1 MTQRIFEDLKSG
13 NKSSL
18 LRKRM
23 ISHLILN
30 GNTTINDLSK
40 VVDVSVPTAT
50 KIVDALCG
58 QGILNVFGKMETNGG
73 RYPYLYGLNPD
84 AAYFVGVDIKNS
96 GVNIG
101 IINFNGQMIAS
112 DMNIPYTF
120 ENSEEGLRNLCDV
133 ISHFINDS
141 EVNKEKIFNIHV
153 NVSGRVNPDSG
164 YSYSWFNL
172 GESPLA
178 STMQEILGYNVTL
191 DNDTRAMTYAE
202 FVKSRDN
209 NDNVLFVNLSW
220 GLGMGIIIDGKV
232 YSGRSG
238 FAGEFG
244 HTPAFDNEVICHCG
258 KKGCLE
264 TEASGRAMH
273 RILGE
278 RIKAGENSI
287 LSEQYIKDPQ
297 SVTLE
302 NMVDAVNNDDTLCI
316 DIVEEIGAKLGK
328 SIAGLINV
336 LNPDTVIIGGI
347 MSVTGDYLLQPI
359 KTSVRKHSLS
369 IVNKDTKIVL
379 STLQGKAGLVGA
391 CMLARYRAFDFIG
404 E

>member
-1 MTQRIFEDLKSG
+1 MTQKIFDDLKSG
-13 NKSSL
+13 KKASL
-18 LRKRM
+18 LRKRL

-50 KIVDALCG
+50 KLVDDMCA
-58 QGILNVFGKMETNGG
+58 QGILDVFGKMETNGG
-73 RYPYLYGLNPD
+73 RHPYLYGLNPD

-101 IINFNGQMIAS
+101 LINFNGQMLES
-112 DMNIPYTF
+112 RMNISYTF
-120 ENSEEGLRNLCDV
+120 ENSEEGLKNLCQV
-133 ISHFINDS
+133 ILSFINECD
-141 EVNKEKIFNIHV
+141 VNKEKIFNIHV

-164 YSYSWFNL
+164 YSYSWFNM
-172 GESPLA
+172 GESPLTI
-178 STMQEILGYNVTL
+178 TMQDMLGYNVTL

-202 FVKSRDN
+202 YVKSREYT
-209 NDNVLFVNLSW
+209 DNVVFINLSW
-220 GLGMGIIIDGKV
+220 GLGMGLIINGNV

-238 FAGEFG
+238 FAGELG
-244 HTPAFDNEVICHCG
+244 HAPTFDNEIMCHCG

-278 RIKAGENSI
+278 CIKNGRTSI
-287 LSEQYIKDPQ
+287 LSEQYIANPR
-297 SVTLE
+297 SVTLD

-316 DIVEEIGAKLGK
+316 EIIEEIGSKLGK
-328 SIAGLINV
+328 SIAGIINV
-336 LNPDTVIIGGI
+336 LNPDTVVIGGI
-347 MSVTGDYLLQPI
+347 MSITGDYLLQPI

-379 STLQGKAGLVGA
+379 SSLQGKAGVIGA
-391 CMLARYRAFDFIG
+391 CMLSRYRAFDFVK
-404 E
+404 